1 MEKRILG
8 RTGLEVSVVGFGAM
22 TIGGAFGPVDDNE
35 SVRALNTAVDEGVNF
50 IDTSDAYGTGHSEEV
65 IARFIRE
72 RSDRDHIL
80 ICTKGGNNMVTRQLN
95 FTPDYIQ
102 NCVESSLKRLGLE
115 TIDLYLLHNPAL
127 DNIENEDSFDLL
139 DSFVEQGKIRHWG
152 VSVNTVPEC
161 ELTVKNGRP
170 AVMQMEYNFFEREP
184 EKVFEKAGTADI
196 GIIARVPFKRGFFT
210 GRFKEG
216 HAFAEGDIRAFLL
229 TPENMKKFKVR
240 LDKLQ
245 EISSEVGMSTA
256 ELALRFCISN
266 NNVATVATGIRTAE
280 QASQNA
286 VFGGALPA
294 ELLEKLRSL

>member
-8 RTGLEVSVVGFGAM
+8 RTGLEVSAVGFGAM

-35 SVRALNTAVDEGVNF
+35 SIRALNTAVDEGINF

-72 RSDRDHIL
+72 RSDRDNIL
-80 ICTKGGNNMVTRQLN
+80 IGTKGGNNMVTGQLN

-115 TIDLYLLHNPAL
+115 TIDLYLLHNPAVG
-127 DNIENEDSFDLL
+127 NIENEDSFDLL

-152 VSVNTVPEC
+152 VSVNTIPEC
-161 ELTVKNGRP
+161 ELTLTNGRP
-170 AVMQMEYNFFEREP
+170 AVMQMEYNFLEREP
-184 EKVFEKAGTADI
+184 ETVFEKAKTSDI
-196 GIIARVPFKRGFFT
+196 GIIARIPFKRGFFT

-216 HAFAEGDIRAFLL
+216 HTFVEGDIRARLL
-229 TPENMKKFKVR
+229 TPENMKRFKVR

-245 EISSEVGMSTA
+245 EFSNEIGMSTA

-266 NNVATVATGIRTAE
+266 NNLATVATGIRTAE

-286 VFGGALPA
+286 AFGRALPA
-294 ELLEKLRSL
+294 ELFERLRNL

>member
-22 TIGGAFGPVDDNE
+22 TIGGVFGPVDDNE
-35 SVRALNTAVDEGVNF
+35 SIRALNTAVDEGVNF

-65 IARFIRE
+65 IARFIKE

-115 TIDLYLLHNPAL
+115 TIDLYLLHNPGV

-161 ELTVKNGRP
+161 ELTITNGRP

-184 EKVFEKAGTADI
+184 EMVFEKARTADI
-196 GIIARVPFKRGFFT
+196 GIISRVPFKRGFFT
-210 GRFKEG
+210 GRFKDG
-216 HAFAEGDIRAFLL
+216 HTFAEGDIRALLL

-245 EISSEVGMSTA
+245 EISNEIGMSTA

-280 QASQNA
+280 QSSQNA
-286 VFGGALPA
+286 AFGGALPA
-294 ELLEKLRSL
+294 DLLEKLRNL

>member
-8 RTGLEVSVVGFGAM
+8 RTGLEVSAVGFGAM
-22 TIGGAFGPVDDNE
+22 TIGGVFGPVDDNE
-35 SVRALNTAVDEGVNF
+35 SIRALNTAVDEGINF

-72 RSDRDHIL
+72 RSDRDNIL
-80 ICTKGGNNMVTRQLN
+80 IGTKGGNNMVARQLN

-115 TIDLYLLHNPAL
+115 TIDLYLLHNPAV

-139 DSFVEQGKIRHWG
+139 DSFVEQGKIGHWG

-161 ELTVKNGRP
+161 ELTITNGRP
-170 AVMQMEYNFFEREP
+170 AVMQMEYNFFERDP
-184 EKVFEKAGTADI
+184 ETVFEKAKAADI
-196 GIIARVPFKRGFFT
+196 GIISRIPFKRGFFT

-216 HAFAEGDIRAFLL
+216 HTFEEGDIRARLL

-245 EISSEVGMSTA
+245 EISNEIGMSTA

-266 NNVATVATGIRTAE
+266 NNTATVAAGIRTAE

-286 VFGGALPA
+286 AFGRPLPA
-294 ELLEKLRSL
+294 ELFEKLRNL

>member
-8 RTGLEVSVVGFGAM
+8 RTGLEVSAVGFGAM

-35 SVRALNTAVDEGVNF
+35 SIRALNTAVDEGINF

-72 RSDRDHIL
+72 RSDRDNIL
-80 ICTKGGNNMVTRQLN
+80 IGTKGGNNMVTGQLN

-115 TIDLYLLHNPAL
+115 TIDLYLLHNPAVG
-127 DNIENEDSFDLL
+127 NIENEDSFDLL

-161 ELTVKNGRP
+161 ELTLTNGRP
-170 AVMQMEYNFFEREP
+170 AVMQMEYNFLEREP
-184 EKVFEKAGTADI
+184 ETIFEKAQTSDI
-196 GIIARVPFKRGFFT
+196 GIIARIPFKRGFFT

-216 HAFAEGDIRAFLL
+216 HTFEEGDIRARLL

-245 EISSEVGMSTA
+245 EISNEIGMSTT

-266 NNVATVATGIRTAE
+266 NNVMTVATGIRTAE

-286 VFGGALPA
+286 AFGRALPA
-294 ELLEKLRSL
+294 ELFERLRNL